1 MIDGS
6 FPPQTP
12 TQNKQTVKCKHREG
26 KYSKMPASKTQS
38 HFNTNISCYGSNT
51 RPWPHCHKQEVY
63 KMRAANGNFH
73 SFLFLPFLIIIK
85 AIRRRREHRE
95 EVISQNEKTK
105 KKVQKCTSPP
115 FVFQNQKVKVS
126 QSFVFWILIAFPN
139 IKCIGNSEGKIF
151 KNNAALSF
159 FFCLFQ
165 CSPFPSHLILFC
177 QSHPLPIVFIP

>member
-105 KKVQKCTSPP
+105 KSTKMHIAPLRISESK
-115 FVFQNQKVKVS
+115 S
-126 QSFVFWILIAFPN
+126 QSQ
-139 IKCIGNSEGKIF
+139 SIF
-151 KNNAALSF
+151 CVLDLDRFSKHKVHWQF
-159 FFCLFQ
+159 RG
-165 CSPFPSHLILFC
+165 
-177 QSHPLPIVFIP
+177 